1 VTPPTHPAGSA
12 GSPFPTPLPARS
24 AVLLVARRDF
34 VTQVRSRSFVIGI
47 VITLVFFGGMFLLG
61 AYISGQ
67 TSSHTLGVTPQAA
80 GIRPVLE
87 QTAHLQGVE
96 LTVRG
101 VDDASGRE
109 QVRDDGLEALLTG
122 TPGAYELVGLDSVDG
137 GLQAIVQAAVE
148 QQAVSA
154 ALAGAGVDPT
164 QVANSSALGVA
175 TLEPIDSG
183 SGQRLAVAF
192 VGTILLFFSLSAYGS
207 LVATG
212 VVEEKQ
218 SRVVEL
224 LLATITP
231 WQLLAGK
238 VIGLGAVGLLQ
249 LVILSAVAGVG
260 AVAAGLLVLP
270 SAAAGMFAMVVL
282 WYLLGFFLYASL
294 YAAVGSTVSRQE
306 ELQSVVAPMIFLLL
320 IPFILTLNLL
330 PNDPRNGLAA
340 VLSFVPFFSQT
351 VMPARYALGVASL
364 WEVLAAALLAA
375 AAIVVVVRVAGRV
388 YRNSVLRTGARV
400 SLREALA
407 SKPS

>member
-1 VTPPTHPAGSA
+1 MSA
-12 GSPFPTPLPARS
+12 PLPARC
-24 AVLLVARRDF
+24 AVLLVARREF
-34 VTQVRSRSFVIGI
+34 VTQVRSRSFVIGL
-47 VITLVFFGGMFLLG
+47 VITLVFLGGMFLLG
-61 AYISGQ
+61 SYISGQ
-67 TSSHTLGVTPQAA
+67 TSSHTLGITPQAA
-80 GIRPVLE
+80 GIRPVVE
-87 QTAHLQGVE
+87 QAAHLQGVE

-101 VDDASGRE
+101 IDEASGRD
-109 QVRDDGLEALLTG
+109 QVRDDELDALLTG
-122 TPGAYELVGLDSVDG
+122 TPGAYELIGRDSVDG
-137 GLQAIVQAAVE
+137 SLQAIVQAAVE
-148 QQAVSA
+148 QEAVSD
-154 ALAGAGVDPT
+154 ALTGAGVDPA
-164 QVANSSALGVA
+164 QVTNFSALDIA
-175 TLEPIDSG
+175 TLDLADSAA
-183 SGQRLAVAF
+183 GQRLAVAF
-192 VGTILLFFSLSAYGS
+192 VGTILLFLSLSGYGS

-238 VIGLGAVGLLQ
+238 VVGLGAVGLLQ

-260 AVAAGLLVLP
+260 AGAAGLLALP
-270 SAAAGMFAMVVL
+270 GAAIGMFVMVVL

-320 IPFILTLNLL
+320 IPFVLTLNLL

-351 VMPARYALGVASL
+351 VMPARFALGVASL
-364 WEVLAAALLAA
+364 WEVLVAAALAA
-375 AAIVVVVRVAGRV
+375 ATIVVVVRVAGRV

-400 SLREALA
+400 SLREALTA
-407 SKPS
+407 RPS

>member
-1 VTPPTHPAGSA
+1 MNA
-12 GSPFPTPLPARS
+12 PLPARS
-24 AVLLVARRDF
+24 AVVLVARREF

-47 VITLVFFGGMFLLG
+47 LITLVFFAGMFLLG
-61 AYISGQ
+61 SYISGQ
-67 TSSHTLGVTPQAA
+67 TSSHALGVTPQAA
-80 GIRPVLE
+80 GLRPVLE
-87 QTAHLQGVE
+87 QTAHGHGVE
-96 LTVRG
+96 LDVRQ
-101 VDDASGRE
+101 VDEAPGRE
-109 QVRDDGLEALLTG
+109 QVRDGELDALLTG
-122 TPGAYELVGLDSVDG
+122 APGAFDLVGHDSVDG

-154 ALAGAGVDPT
+154 ALAGAGVDPA
-164 QVANSSALGVA
+164 QVASSSALAVT
-175 TLEPIDSG
+175 TLEPFDSG
-183 SGQRLAVAF
+183 SGQRLAIAF
-192 VGTILLFFSLSAYGS
+192 VGTLLLFFSLSGYGN

-249 LVILSAVAGVG
+249 LVILSAIAGLG
-260 AVAAGLLVLP
+260 AAAAGLLVLP
-270 SAAAGMFAMVVL
+270 GAALGMFVMVVL

-320 IPFILTLNLL
+320 IPFILTVNLL
-330 PNDPRNGLAA
+330 PSDPRNGLAA

-364 WEVLAAALLAA
+364 GEVLVAAALAAAT
-375 AAIVVVVRVAGRV
+375 IVVVVRVAGRI

-400 SLREALA
+400 SLREALT
-407 SKPS
+407 SKSS

>member
-1 VTPPTHPAGSA
+1 MSA
-12 GSPFPTPLPARS
+12 PLPARC
-24 AVLLVARRDF
+24 AVLLVARREF
-34 VTQVRSRSFVIGI
+34 VTQVRSRSFVIGL
-47 VITLVFFGGMFLLG
+47 VITLVFLGGMFLLG
-61 AYISGQ
+61 SYISGQ
-67 TSSHTLGVTPQAA
+67 TSSHTLGITPQAA
-80 GIRPVLE
+80 GIRPVVE
-87 QTAHLQGVE
+87 QAAHLQGVE

-101 VDDASGRE
+101 IDEASGRD
-109 QVRDDGLEALLTG
+109 QVRDDELDALLTG
-122 TPGAYELVGLDSVDG
+122 TPGAYELIGRDSVDG
-137 GLQAIVQAAVE
+137 SLQAIVQAAVE
-148 QQAVSA
+148 QEAVSD
-154 ALAGAGVDPT
+154 ALTGAGVDPA
-164 QVANSSALGVA
+164 QVTNFSALDIA
-175 TLEPIDSG
+175 TLDLADSAA
-183 SGQRLAVAF
+183 GQRLAVAF
-192 VGTILLFFSLSAYGS
+192 VGTILLFLSLSGYGS

-238 VIGLGAVGLLQ
+238 VVGLGAVGLLQ

-260 AVAAGLLVLP
+260 AGAAGLLARP
-270 SAAAGMFAMVVL
+270 GAAIGMFVMVVL

-320 IPFILTLNLL
+320 IPFVLTLNLL

-351 VMPARYALGVASL
+351 VMPARFALGVASL
-364 WEVLAAALLAA
+364 WEVLVAAALAA
-375 AAIVVVVRVAGRV
+375 ATIVVVVRVAGRV

-400 SLREALA
+400 SLREALTA
-407 SKPS
+407 RPS

>member
-1 VTPPTHPAGSA
+1 MSA
-12 GSPFPTPLPARS
+12 PLPARS
-24 AVLLVARRDF
+24 AVLLVARREF

-67 TSSHTLGVTPQAA
+67 TSGHTLGVTPQAA
-80 GIRPVLE
+80 GIRPILE

-96 LTVRG
+96 LTVRE
-101 VDDASGRE
+101 VDDASGSE
-109 QVRDDGLEALLTG
+109 QVRDDDLDALLTG

-137 GLQAIVQAAVE
+137 GLQTIVVAAVE

-154 ALAGAGVDPT
+154 ALAGAGVDPV
-164 QVANSSALGVA
+164 QVANSSALDVA
-175 TLEPIDSG
+175 TLEPFDSG
-183 SGQRLAVAF
+183 SGQRLGVAF
-192 VGTILLFFSLSAYGS
+192 VGTILLFFSLSGYGS

-249 LVILSAVAGVG
+249 LVILSAVAAVG
-260 AVAAGLLVLP
+260 AGAAGLLVLP
-270 SAAAGMFAMVVL
+270 GAAMGMFAMVVL

-320 IPFILTLNLL
+320 IPFVLTLNLL
-330 PNDPRNGLAA
+330 PNDPRNGLAT

-364 WEVLAAALLAA
+364 WEVLAAAALAA

-400 SLREALA
+400 SLREALTD
-407 SKPS
+407 

>member
-1 VTPPTHPAGSA
+1 MSA
-12 GSPFPTPLPARS
+12 PLPAS
-24 AVLLVARRDF
+24 TAVLLVARREF
-34 VTQVRSRSFVIGI
+34 GTQVRSRSFVIGI

-61 AYISGQ
+61 TYISGQ
-67 TSSHTLGVTPQAA
+67 TSSHSLGITPQAER
-80 GIRPVLE
+80 IRPVLE
-87 QTAHLQGVE
+87 QTAHLQGAE
-96 LTVRG
+96 LAVRE
-101 VDDASGRE
+101 VDDAAGRALVRSG
-109 QVRDDGLEALLTG
+109 GLDALLTG
-122 TPGAYELVGLDSVDG
+122 APGAYELVGLDSVDG
-137 GLQAIVQAAVE
+137 SLQAIVQDAVE

-154 ALAGAGVDPT
+154 ALAGAGVDLT
-164 QVANSSALGVA
+164 QFANTSALAVS
-175 TLEPIDSG
+175 TLEPADSG
-183 SGQRLAVAF
+183 NGQRLAVAF
-192 VGTILLFFSLSAYGS
+192 VGTLLLFFSISQYGS

-238 VIGLGAVGLLQ
+238 VLGLGAVGLLQ
-249 LVILSAVAGVG
+249 LVILSAIAGVG
-260 AVAAGLLVLP
+260 AAAAGLLVLP
-270 SAAAGMFAMVVL
+270 GAALGMFAMVVL

-320 IPFILTLNLL
+320 IPFVLTLNLL
-330 PNDPRNGLAA
+330 PSDPRNGLAT

-351 VMPARYALGVASL
+351 VMPARYALGVAPL
-364 WEVLAAALLAA
+364 WEVLVAAGLAA

-407 SKPS
+407 GKPS

>member
-1 VTPPTHPAGSA
+1 VSA
-12 GSPFPTPLPARS
+12 PLPART
-24 AVLLVARRDF
+24 AVLLVARREF

-47 VITLVFFGGMFLLG
+47 VITLVFFAGMFLLG

-67 TSSHTLGVTPQAA
+67 ASSHTLGVTAQAA
-80 GIRPVLE
+80 GIRPVIE
-87 QTAHLQGVE
+87 QTAHLQGVD
-96 LTVRG
+96 LSVRE
-101 VDDASGRE
+101 VDEASGRE
-109 QVRDDGLEALLTG
+109 QVRGGGLDALLTG
-122 TPGAYELVGLDSVDG
+122 QPGAYELVGLDSVDG
-137 GLQAIVQAAVE
+137 SLQAIVQAAVE

-154 ALAGAGVDPT
+154 ALAGAGVDPV
-164 QVANSSALGVA
+164 QVANSSALDVA
-175 TLEPIDSG
+175 TLEPFDSG
-183 SGQRLAVAF
+183 SGQRLGVAF
-192 VGTILLFFSLSAYGS
+192 VGTILLFFSLSGYGS

-260 AVAAGLLVLP
+260 AGAAGLLVLP
-270 SAAAGMFAMVVL
+270 GAAMGMFAMVVL

-320 IPFILTLNLL
+320 IPFVLTINLL

-364 WEVLAAALLAA
+364 WEVLVAAVLAV
-375 AAIVVVVRVAGRV
+375 AAIVLVVRIAGRV

-400 SLREALA
+400 SLREALT
-407 SKPS
+407 SKSS

>member
-1 VTPPTHPAGSA
+1 MS
-12 GSPFPTPLPARS
+12 SPLPARS
-24 AVLLVARRDF
+24 AVLLVARREF
-34 VTQVRSRSFVIGI
+34 RTQVRSRGFVIGI
-47 VITLVFFGGMFLLG
+47 VITLVFFAGIFLLG
-61 AYISGQ
+61 AYINGR
-67 TSSHTLGVTPQAA
+67 TSSHTLGVTPQAD

-87 QTAHLQGVE
+87 QTAHLQGVQ

-101 VDDASGRE
+101 VDEAAGRE
-109 QVRDDGLEALLTG
+109 QVRADELDALLTG
-122 TPGAYELVGLDSVDG
+122 TPGAYSLVGRDSVDG
-137 GLQAIVQAAVE
+137 GLQAIVQDSVE

-164 QVANSSALGVA
+164 RVTNSSALDVS
-175 TLEPIDSG
+175 TLEAGDSG

-192 VGTILLFFSLSAYGS
+192 VGTLLLFFSISGYGS
-207 LVATG
+207 MVATG

-238 VIGLGAVGLLQ
+238 VLGLGAVGLLQ
-249 LVILSAVAGVG
+249 LVILSGIAGLG
-260 AVAAGLLVLP
+260 AGAAGLLVVP
-270 SAAAGMFAMVVL
+270 GTAAGMFAMVVL

-330 PNDPRNGLAA
+330 PSDPRNGLAT

-364 WEVLAAALLAA
+364 GEVLVAAVIAAAT
-375 AAIVVVVRVAGRV
+375 IVVVVRVAGRV

-400 SLREALA
+400 SLREALTT
-407 SKPS
+407 KPS